1 MKKIFF
7 AAGLLVTTVVSA
19 QFATGDN
26 TTAAEFDAILKSAD
40 RATRDLINLPLA
52 YSLKKYTP
60 PPQNQGQNG
69 TCVAW
74 SSAYAARTISYAL
87 SRNIVNK
94 DSLKK
99 YAFSPGYLYFKVKDA
114 GDADCM
120 KGTNILKA
128 MKVMTAD
135 GIMLKKEGPV
145 DCAPAIPEK
154 KEKALPYK
162 IKDFLALNK
171 TFDSITKND
180 IIKIKKSLTE
190 NKPVVI
196 SMKIFESFEKTP
208 STGIWKPVEDEMRI
222 PGSHAMCIIGYDDK
236 KTVGTGTMGA
246 FEVMNSWG
254 ETWGNKGFFWL
265 PYKQVMK
272 DGNYV
277 VELMDFEAGKT
288 ELSGNMEFVK
298 LNSTGSDIPLVV
310 TLKKITTGNIAVK
323 PTQNGYFSLYMLT
336 ETLKTNDSFKMRFS
350 TNSKCYVYVFAE
362 DNRKKISPLFPT
374 KATISAAINST
385 NATYYFPSDSTHAR
399 LDATVGK
406 ENFCI
411 LYSKSEIDYKGLI
424 SYIEDSHVS
433 IFQGVKDKLSNR
445 LIDLKKVKF
454 RDDKIEFKCP
464 SEEQS
469 VVCFFVEM
477 SHN

>member
-1 MKKIFF
+1 MKKVFL
-7 AAGLLVTTVVSA
+7 AAGLFLTTVVSA

-40 RATRDLINLPLA
+40 RATRDLVNLPSA
-52 YSLKKYTP
+52 YSALKKYAPT
-60 PPQNQGQNG
+60 PQNQGQNG

-74 SSAYAARTISYAL
+74 SSAYAARTISYAF

-94 DSLKK
+94 DSIKK
-99 YAFSPGYLYFKVKDA
+99 FAFSPGYLYYKVKDA

-145 DCAPAIPEK
+145 DCAPVIPEK
-154 KEKALPYK
+154 TELEKAVPYK

-196 SMKIFESFEKTP
+196 SMKIYESFEKTP
-208 STGIWKPVEDEMRI
+208 STGIWTPVEDEMRI

-236 KTVGTGTMGA
+236 KAGGA

-298 LNSTGSDIPLVV
+298 LNSSGSDTPLAV
-310 TLKKITTGNIAVK
+310 TLKKISTGNMAVK
-323 PTQNGYFSLYMLT
+323 PAANADFSLYTLT
-336 ETLKTNDSFKMRFS
+336 ENLKTDDKFKMKFS

-362 DNRKKISPLFPT
+362 DNKKKISPLFPP

-399 LDATVGK
+399 LDTTVGK

-424 SYIEDSHVS
+424 SYMEDAHVS
-433 IFQGVKDKLSNR
+433 IFQGVKDKLSDR
-445 LIDLKKVKF
+445 LLDLKKVKF
-454 RDDKIEFKCP
+454 RDDKIVFQCP
-464 SEEQS
+464 SDDQS
-469 VVCFFVEM
+469 VLCFFVEM
-477 SHN
+477 KHN